1 MYKVMFEDLTNGP
14 DSTTPILCDTV
25 KTIAEARRLVRE
37 LYNDNVPLAY
47 YYVEFLDDLNDL

>member
-1 MYKVMFEDLTNGP
+1 MYKVMFEDLTNGLN
-14 DSTTPILCDTV
+14 STTPIVCDTV

-37 LYNDNVPLAY
+37 LSKDNIPFAY